1 MREKR
6 KAPLTKEK
14 YVARVFFSS
23 PFGGLEE
30 ERELLTK
37 QYWPELA
44 HLCQKSGYEFVPV
57 DMRWGITTE
66 LSSEAA
72 TITIC
77 LRELDRSDMIVGFFG
92 QVSLNSL
99 KLR

>member
-1 MREKR
+1 MTAKR
-6 KAPLTKEK
+6 KPPVTREK
-14 YVARVFFSS
+14 YVVRVFFSS

-77 LRELDRSDMIVGFFG
+77 LRELDRSDVIVGFFG
-92 QVSLNSL
+92 QVST
-99 KLR
+99 KHYI